1 MAITAFFAALLVP
14 LYIWLSVR
22 VIRSRRS
29 DRVEIGHGD
38 SQELLR
44 RSRVHANFAE
54 YAPLALVLMGLA
66 ESVKA
71 PSAGL
76 YLAGLLLLA
85 GRHVHAYALSQT
97 PHILRLRVAGMAMT
111 FACLAISGALCL
123 VFGGLQLI
131 AMP

>member
-14 LYIWLSVR
+14 LYIWLSFR
-22 VIRSRRS
+22 VINSRKA

-44 RSRVHANFAE
+44 RSRVHGNFAE

-76 YLAGLLLLA
+76 YLAGLLLLV
-85 GRHVHAYALSQT
+85 GRYVHAYALSQT
-97 PHILRLRVAGMAMT
+97 PHILRLRVAGMVMT
-111 FACLAISGALCL
+111 FACLAIAGALCF